1 MGSEHHRVVGAKS
14 QVRGGRVG
22 RGIAVAAVLAGAM
35 VGAAA
40 RGDDAAEFDPWRS
53 LRKGDWVTL
62 QARQSETMVVE
73 QTWRVLS
80 ADDQKVVY
88 QIESVTLVEGKQF
101 GKKTASS
108 RETVLLRGEGAKPG
122 PAEQAAA
129 GARSIKRLRKKLD
142 IAKRL
147 LDCEILELTT
157 EVAGEKVI
165 TRIFTCSEVPFG
177 IVRIEN
183 GDQVTQE
190 LVAFG
195 RGEE

>member
-1 MGSEHHRVVGAKS
+1 MAWLCTHN
-14 QVRGGRVG
+14 RGGRLCDARRLGGRTAEWLHRRASEHVQAVG
-22 RGIAVAAVLAGAM
+22 
-35 VGAAA
+35 
-40 RGDDAAEFDPWRS
+40 
-53 LRKGDWVTL
+53 
-62 QARQSETMVVE
+62 
-73 QTWRVLS
+73 
-80 ADDQKVVY
+80 KVVY

-101 GKKTASS
+101 GKKTTSAK
-108 RETVLLRGEGAKPG
+108 ETVLLRGKGAMPG
-122 PAEQAAA
+122 PGESAAA
-129 GARSIKRLRKKLD
+129 GAQSIKRLRTKLD
-142 IAKRL
+142 IAERL

-165 TRIFTCSEVPFG
+165 TRIFTCPAVPFG

>member
-1 MGSEHHRVVGAKS
+1 MGSEQHRVVGTRS
-14 QVRGGRVG
+14 RVGGGRMG
-22 RGIAVAAVLAGAM
+22 RGIAVAVVLAVAM

-40 RGDDAAEFDPWRS
+40 MGDDAAEFDPWRS
-53 LRKGDWVTL
+53 LRTGDWVTL

-101 GKKTASS
+101 GKKTTSPK
-108 RETVLLRGEGAKPG
+108 ETVLLRGEGAMPG
-122 PAEQAAA
+122 PAEQAA
-129 GARSIKRLRKKLD
+129 GEGRSLKRFRKKLD
-142 IAKRL
+142 IAERL

-165 TRIFTCSEVPFG
+165 TRIFTCPAVPFG

>member
-1 MGSEHHRVVGAKS
+1 MDAERNLIVEAGSRAGIP
-14 QVRGGRVG
+14 RVG
-22 RGIAVAAVLAGAM
+22 SVLVMVLVMAVL
-35 VGAAA
+35 GAAA
-40 RGDDAAEFDPWRS
+40 VGDDSAGFDPWRS
-53 LRKGDWVTL
+53 LRTGDWVTL

-80 ADDQKVVY
+80 ADEMKVVY

-101 GKKTASS
+101 GKKTTSAK
-108 RETVLLRGEGAKPG
+108 EVVMLRGDRAVPA

-129 GARSIKRLRKKLD
+129 GARSIKRLRQQLD
-142 IAKRL
+142 IAERL

-157 EVAGEKVI
+157 DVSGEPVV
-165 TRIFTCSEVPFG
+165 TRIYTCSVVPFG
-177 IVRIEN
+177 IVRIVN

-195 RGEE
+195 RGED